1 MYLIV
6 SVLVTYILNFIVFGL
21 FLVIV
26 YTATILLL
34 YFYSNFSR
42 EVYSANINSRKNIS
56 LFLILLGFLIFKNN
70 FIKKFSSSISIN
82 GDDLLNKYIFFHRGL
97 FMYNLFHSYFWY
109 LILFII
115 LLLVFIFLVIEI
127 VGKNRHSS

>member
-6 SVLVTYILNFIVFGL
+6 SVLVTYILNFIAFGL

-42 EVYSANINSRKNIS
+42 EAYSANINSRKNIS

-70 FIKKFSSSISIN
+70 FIKNFSSSVSID

-97 FMYNLFHSYFWY
+97 FMYSSFHSYFWY